1 MNFNA
6 CWEAHFVTKKKHTK
20 THTFSNKVA
29 KMSYLKTPFKKIATK
44 MKKKKKSISSKARVK
59 AKAMKKGKVMQNT

>member
-6 CWEAHFVTKKKHTK
+6 CWEAHFVTKKKTQK

-29 KMSYLKTPFKKIATK
+29 KISYLKSPFKKIATK
-44 MKKKKKSISSKARVK
+44 IKKKILSHPKPESKQRP
-59 AKAMKKGKVMQNT
+59 